1 MTPPGL
7 CLAGFLYT
15 FLPNAPSINNQ
26 LYLPSLICYNSK
38 VHIIGL
44 GVPLVIYYLIALF
57 IIIVDQVT
65 KYLVVQYMELGEN
78 IPIIENFLYLSSHRN
93 QGAAWGILQ
102 GQMYFFYII
111 TMAVVIGLIIYLQK
125 LPNDQKWMKFALSLM
140 LGGAV
145 GNFIDRLLHQEVID
159 FINTFIFSYDFPI
172 FNVADSALVIGVGI
186 ILVLTLLEGKKEK
199 ELSN

>member
-1 MTPPGL
+1 M
-7 CLAGFLYT
+7 
-15 FLPNAPSINNQ
+15 
-26 LYLPSLICYNSK
+26 
-38 VHIIGL
+38 
-44 GVPLVIYYLIALF
+44 VIYYLIALF

-111 TMAVVIGLIIYLQK
+111 TMLVVIGLIVYLQK

>member
-1 MTPPGL
+1 M
-7 CLAGFLYT
+7 
-15 FLPNAPSINNQ
+15 
-26 LYLPSLICYNSK
+26 
-38 VHIIGL
+38 
-44 GVPLVIYYLIALF
+44 IYYLIALF

-111 TMAVVIGLIIYLQK
+111 TMLVVIGLIVYLQK

>member
-1 MTPPGL
+1 
-7 CLAGFLYT
+7 
-15 FLPNAPSINNQ
+15 
-26 LYLPSLICYNSK
+26 
-38 VHIIGL
+38 
-44 GVPLVIYYLIALF
+44 
-57 IIIVDQVT
+57 
-65 KYLVVQYMELGEN
+65 MELGEN